1 MICPVCGGAE
11 LTADIRDQQFTYKD
25 KTTIIPNVSGDYCT
39 ACNESILNMDESSRT
54 MELMLAFKRKVDALL
69 I

>member
-11 LTADIRDQQFTYKD
+11 LTAAIRDQQFTYKGQ
-25 KTTIIPNVSGDYCT
+25 TTIITDVSGDYCI
-39 ACNESILNMDESSRT
+39 ACNESILNTDESSRT
-54 MELMLAFKRKVDALL
+54 MELMLAFKRKIDALL